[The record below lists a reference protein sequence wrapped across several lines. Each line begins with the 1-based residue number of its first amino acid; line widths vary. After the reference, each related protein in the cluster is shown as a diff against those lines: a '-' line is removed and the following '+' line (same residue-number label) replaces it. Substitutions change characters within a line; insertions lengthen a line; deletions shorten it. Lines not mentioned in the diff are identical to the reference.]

1 MHRLNL
7 LALSLLCLC
16 AVGLAAAQPPE
27 MPKPSPE
34 HAYLKKSAGNWDC
47 VMNMMGQ
54 KFNCTHTCEMLGEFW
69 VVGKFSGDLGGMKF
83 EGRDAFGWD
92 PRKKVYVG
100 TWMDNMSPHSMTISG
115 TFDAASKTLTMEGIG
130 VNEQGKDAKYKE
142 VIVWKN
148 DNEYSFTM
156 HEEKN
161 GKMEQIFTID
171 YKRKK

>member
-27 MPKPSPE
+27 MPKPGPE
-34 HAYLKKSAGNWDC
+34 HAYLKKVAGDWDC
-47 VMNMMGQ
+47 VMKMMGMEM
-54 KFNCTHTCEMLGEFW
+54 KCTHKCEMLGEFW
-69 VVGKFSGDLGGMKF
+69 VVGKFSGDFGGMKF
-83 EGRDAFGWD
+83 EGRDSCGWD
-92 PRKKVYVG
+92 PLKKKYTA
-100 TWMDNMSPHSMTISG
+100 TWIDSMSPHGMTMLG
-115 TFDAASKTLTMEGIG
+115 DYDAGSKTMTMEGMG
-130 VNEQGKDAKYKE
+130 VNEQNKPAKFKE
-142 VIVWKN
+142 VITWKS
-148 DNEYSFTM
+148 DDEYSFTM